1 MAARRVT
8 IVEIAQHVGLSKTTV
23 SDALHGGGRV
33 SPATAAKVAA
43 AARELGYVTNRAA
56 RQLRGR
62 SVGAFGIY
70 IPPIA
75 RNFNFYMEFAFG
87 AAHGSAE
94 HDADLTLFARDAE
107 VGPRHFQ
114 VDGVLAVDP
123 LPGDPMLQRLVEVGI
138 PMVTAG
144 RPPESLADAV
154 AAVIEAPHSDLA
166 RLVLDHLR
174 QCGYR
179 RPAFVGSDR
188 RFYSSW
194 ADDVRQSYLDW
205 CATHSAEP
213 SAFDCPLDAT
223 LDELRA
229 AVRSATAPADVDAL
243 VCAPQG
249 FAGRAIGILETADR
263 HVGSGFGLASLSSD
277 PTTELSNEQIT
288 AVDLAPWT
296 FGRDAVNLLAAVVAG
311 ESLPYLNRFEKVSIR
326 EAGET
331 GRKSWAML
339 SGNVS
344 RPTDPGDPRCRGVP
358 T

>member
-1 MAARRVT
+1 MAPRRVT
-8 IVEIAQHVGLSKTTV
+8 IVEIAEHVGLSKTTV

-33 SPATAAKVAA
+33 SPSTAAKVAA

-114 VDGVLAVDP
+114 VDGVIAVDP
-123 LPGDPMLQRLVEVGI
+123 LPGDPMLERLVDADI
-138 PMVTAG
+138 PIVTAG
-144 RPPESLADAV
+144 RPPAALADAV
-154 AAVIEAPHSDLA
+154 AAVIEAPHSELA
-166 RLVLDHLR
+166 RTVLDYLHES
-174 QCGYR
+174 GFR

-188 RFYSSW
+188 QFFSSW

-205 CATHSAEP
+205 CAAHDVEP
-213 SAFDCPLDAT
+213 SAFDCPLGAT
-223 LDELRA
+223 LDELGA
-229 AVRSATAPADVDAL
+229 AVRSAVKPSDVDAL

-249 FAGRAIGILETADR
+249 FAGRSMGILESMGR
-263 HVGSGFGLASLSSD
+263 HVGPEFGLAALSSD
-277 PTTELSNEQIT
+277 PTTELGNTRMT

-296 FGRDAVNLLAAVVAG
+296 FGREAVGLLAAVMAG
-311 ESLPYLNRFEKVSIR
+311 EPRPYLNRFEKVSVR
-326 EAGET
+326 KAGEEI
-331 GRKSWAML
+331 GARSQA
-339 SGNVS
+339 S
-344 RPTDPGDPRCRGVP
+344 RPADRRT
-358 T
+358 

>member
-8 IVEIAQHVGLSKTTV
+8 IVEIAQRVGLSKTTV

-70 IPPIA
+70 IPPVA

-94 HDADLTLFARDAE
+94 HDADLTLFARDAD

-123 LPGDPMLQRLVEVGI
+123 LPGDPMLQRLVDAGI

-144 RPPESLADAV
+144 RPPEALADAV

-174 QCGYR
+174 QCGFR

-188 RFYSSW
+188 QFYSSW

-205 CATHSAEP
+205 CATHSVEP
-213 SAFDCPLDAT
+213 SAFDCPLGAT
-223 LDELRA
+223 AEELSA
-229 AVRSATAPADVDAL
+229 AVRSAAAPADVDAL

-249 FAGRAIGILETADR
+249 FAGRAIGILESAGR
-263 HVGSGFGLASLSSD
+263 HVGPGFGLASLSSD
-277 PTTELSNEQIT
+277 PTTELSNQRIT

-296 FGRDAVNLLAAVVAG
+296 FGREAVELLAAVIAG
-311 ESLPYLNRFEKVSIR
+311 EPRPYLNRFEKVSIR
-326 EAGET
+326 SAGET
-331 GRKSWAML
+331 TGRPWEMQSVP
-339 SGNVS
+339 S
-344 RPTDPGDPRCRGVP
+344 TD
-358 T
+358 

>member
-33 SPATAAKVAA
+33 SPATTAKVAA

-94 HDADLTLFARDAE
+94 HDADLTLFARDVE

-114 VDGVLAVDP
+114 VDGVIAVDP
-123 LPGDPMLQRLVEVGI
+123 LPGDPMLERLVDAGI

-144 RPPESLADAV
+144 RPPDGLAV
-154 AAVIEAPHSDLA
+154 AAVIEAPHRDLVRA
-166 RLVLDHLR
+166 ILDFLHES
-174 QCGYR
+174 GFR

-188 RFYSSW
+188 QFFSSW
-194 ADDVRQSYLDW
+194 VDDVRQGYLDW
-205 CATHSAEP
+205 CVLHDVEP
-213 SAFDCPLDAT
+213 SAFDCPLGAT
-223 LDELRA
+223 VEELSA
-229 AVRSATAPADVDAL
+229 AVRSAVKPPDVDAL

-249 FAGRAIGILETADR
+249 FAGRAIGILESMGT
-263 HVGSGFGLASLSSD
+263 HVGPEFGVASLSSD
-277 PTTELSNEQIT
+277 PATELGNPRIT

-296 FGRDAVNLLAAVVAG
+296 FGREAVGLLAAVLAG
-311 ESLPYLNRFEKVSIR
+311 ESSEYLNRFEKVSIR
-326 EAGET
+326 KAGESS
-331 GRKSWAML
+331 GESW
-339 SGNVS
+339 V
-344 RPTDPGDPRCRGVP
+344 
-358 T
+358 

>member
-43 AARELGYVTNRAA
+43 AASELGYVTNRAA

-94 HDADLTLFARDAE
+94 HDADLTLFARDAD

-123 LPGDPMLQRLVEVGI
+123 LPGDPMLERLVDAGI

-144 RPPESLADAV
+144 RPPEALADAV
-154 AAVIEAPHSDLA
+154 SAVIEAPHSDLT

-174 QCGYR
+174 QSGYG

-188 RFYSSW
+188 QFYSSW

-205 CATHSAEP
+205 CATQSVEP
-213 SAFDCPLDAT
+213 SAFDCPLGAT
-223 LDELRA
+223 LEELSA
-229 AVRSATAPADVDAL
+229 AVRSAAAPSDVDAL

-249 FAGRAIGILETADR
+249 FAGRSIGILQSMGR
-263 HVGSGFGLASLSSD
+263 HVGPEFGLASLSSD
-277 PTTELSNEQIT
+277 PTTELSNQRIT

-296 FGRDAVNLLAAVVAG
+296 FGRDAVNLLAAVTAG
-311 ESLPYLNRFEKVSIR
+311 ESRPYLNRFEKVSIR
-326 EAGET
+326 KAGAQAAQP
-331 GRKSWAML
+331 WAVQ
-339 SGNVS
+339 SGPS
-344 RPTDPGDPRCRGVP
+344 TD
-358 T
+358 

>member
-33 SPATAAKVAA
+33 SPATAARVAA

-94 HDADLTLFARDAE
+94 HDADLTLFARDAD

-123 LPGDPMLQRLVEVGI
+123 LPGDPMLERLVDAGI

-144 RPPESLADAV
+144 RPPEALADAV
-154 AAVIEAPHSDLA
+154 SAVIEAPHSDLA

-174 QCGYR
+174 QSGYR

-188 RFYSSW
+188 QFYSSW

-205 CATHSAEP
+205 CAAHSAEP
-213 SAFDCPLDAT
+213 SAFDCPLGAT
-223 LDELRA
+223 VEELGA
-229 AVRSATAPADVDAL
+229 AVRSAVAPSDVDAL
-243 VCAPQG
+243 VCAPQS
-249 FAGRAIGILETADR
+249 FAGRSIGILQSMGR
-263 HVGSGFGLASLSSD
+263 HVGPEFGLASLSSD
-277 PTTELSNEQIT
+277 PTTELGNQRIT

-296 FGRDAVNLLAAVVAG
+296 FGREAVNLLAAVTAG
-311 ESLPYLNRFEKVSIR
+311 ESRPYLNRFEKVSIR
-326 EAGET
+326 KAGEQT
-331 GRKSWAML
+331 GESWESL
-339 SGNVS
+339 SA
-344 RPTDPGDPRCRGVP
+344 
-358 T
+358 

>member
-75 RNFNFYMEFAFG
+75 RNFSFYMEFAFG

-94 HDADLTLFARDAE
+94 HDADLTLFAREAE

-114 VDGVLAVDP
+114 VDGVIAVDP
-123 LPGDPMLQRLVEVGI
+123 LPGDPMLERLVDAGI

-144 RPPESLADAV
+144 RPPDGLADAV

-166 RLVLDHLR
+166 RIVLDYLR
-174 QCGYR
+174 ESGFR

-188 RFYSSW
+188 QFFSSW

-205 CATHSAEP
+205 CVLHDVEP
-213 SAFDCPLDAT
+213 SAFDCPLGAT
-223 LDELRA
+223 LDELGA
-229 AVRSATAPADVDAL
+229 AVRSAVKPSDVDAL

-249 FAGRAIGILETADR
+249 FAGRSIGILESMGT
-263 HVGSGFGLASLSSD
+263 HVGPEFGVASLSSD
-277 PTTELSNEQIT
+277 PTTELGNPRIT

-296 FGRDAVNLLAAVVAG
+296 FGREAVGLLAAVLAG
-311 ESLPYLNRFEKVSIR
+311 ESCEYFNRFEKVSIR
-326 EAGET
+326 KAGE
-331 GRKSWAML
+331 S
-339 SGNVS
+339 SGMAWES
-344 RPTDPGDPRCRGVP
+344 
-358 T
+358 

>member
-94 HDADLTLFARDAE
+94 HDADLTLFARDAD

-123 LPGDPMLQRLVEVGI
+123 LPGDPMLQRLVDAGI

-144 RPPESLADAV
+144 RPPEALANAV

-166 RLVLDHLR
+166 RLVLDRLHE
-174 QCGYR
+174 CGFL

-188 RFYSSW
+188 QFYSSW

-205 CATHSAEP
+205 CATHSVEP
-213 SAFDCPLDAT
+213 SAVDCPLGAT
-223 LDELRA
+223 LEELSA
-229 AVRSATAPADVDAL
+229 AVGWATAPADVDAL
-243 VCAPQG
+243 VCGPQG
-249 FAGRAIGILETADR
+249 FAGRAIGILESAGRD
-263 HVGSGFGLASLSSD
+263 VGPGFGLASLSSD
-277 PTTELSNEQIT
+277 PTMELSNQRIT

-296 FGRDAVNLLAAVVAG
+296 FGREAVTLLAAVIAG
-311 ESLPYLNRFEKVSIR
+311 EPRPYLNRFEKVSIR
-326 EAGET
+326 NAGQQAGKPWET
-331 GRKSWAML
+331 L
-339 SGNVS
+339 SPAS
-344 RPTDPGDPRCRGVP
+344 AS
-358 T
+358 

>member
-8 IVEIAQHVGLSKTTV
+8 IVEIARHVGLSKTTV

-33 SPATAAKVAA
+33 SPQTAARVAA

-56 RQLRGR
+56 RQLRGS

-94 HDADLTLFARDAE
+94 HDADLTLFARDAD

-114 VDGVLAVDP
+114 VDGVIAVDP
-123 LPGDPMLQRLVEVGI
+123 LPGDPMLERLVDAGI

-144 RPPESLADAV
+144 RPPEALTDAV
-154 AAVIEAPHSDLA
+154 AAVIEAPHADLA
-166 RLVLDHLR
+166 RTVLDHLHDS
-174 QCGYR
+174 GFR
-179 RPAFVGSDR
+179 RPAFVGSDQ

-205 CATHSAEP
+205 CAAHHVEP
-213 SAFDCPLDAT
+213 SAFDCPLGAT
-223 LDELRA
+223 TDELGAAVRA
-229 AVRSATAPADVDAL
+229 AVAPADVDAL

-249 FAGRAIGILETADR
+249 FAGRSLAILELLGR
-263 HVGSGFGLASLSSD
+263 PVGRSFGLASLSSD
-277 PTTELSNEQIT
+277 PTTELGNPLIT
-288 AVDLAPWT
+288 VVDLAPWT
-296 FGRDAVNLLAAVVAG
+296 FGREAVNLLASVTAG
-311 ESLPYLNRFEKVSIR
+311 ESRDYLNRFEKVGVR
-326 EAGET
+326 TAG
-331 GRKSWAML
+331 A
-339 SGNVS
+339 
-344 RPTDPGDPRCRGVP
+344 P
-358 T
+358 

>member
-33 SPATAAKVAA
+33 SPPTAARVAA

-94 HDADLTLFARDAE
+94 HDADLTLFARDAD

-114 VDGVLAVDP
+114 VDGVIAVDP
-123 LPGDPMLQRLVEVGI
+123 LPGDPMLERLVEAGI

-144 RPPESLADAV
+144 RPPAALADAV
-154 AAVIEAPHSDLA
+154 AAVIEAPHADLA
-166 RLVLDHLR
+166 RTVLNHL
-174 QCGYR
+174 CDSGFR
-179 RPAFVGSDR
+179 RPAFVGSDQQ
-188 RFYSSW
+188 FYSSW

-205 CATHSAEP
+205 CGEHDVEP
-213 SAFDCPLDAT
+213 SAFDCPLGAT
-223 LDELRA
+223 TEELSA
-229 AVRSATAPADVDAL
+229 AVRSAVTPADVDAL

-249 FAGRAIGILETADR
+249 FAGRSQAILESLGR
-263 HVGSGFGLASLSSD
+263 HVGPAFGLASLSSD
-277 PTTELSNEQIT
+277 PTTELTNPLVT
-288 AVDLAPWT
+288 VVDLAPWT
-296 FGRDAVNLLAAVVAG
+296 FGRAAITLLASVTAG
-311 ESLPYLNRFEKVSIR
+311 EPCAYLNRFEDVSVR
-326 EAGET
+326 PAGERT
-331 GRKSWAML
+331 
-339 SGNVS
+339 
-344 RPTDPGDPRCRGVP
+344 TD

>member
-33 SPATAAKVAA
+33 SPTTAARVAA

-94 HDADLTLFARDAE
+94 HDADLTLFARDAD

-123 LPGDPMLQRLVEVGI
+123 LPGDPMLERLVDAGI

-144 RPPESLADAV
+144 RPPAALADAV
-154 AAVIEAPHSDLA
+154 SAVIEAPHGELA
-166 RLVLDHLR
+166 RLVLDQLHR
-174 QCGYR
+174 SGCR

-188 RFYSSW
+188 QFYSSW

-205 CATHSAEP
+205 CAAHSVDPNAH
-213 SAFDCPLDAT
+213 ACPLDAT
-223 LDELRA
+223 TEQLAA
-229 AVRSATAPADVDAL
+229 AVQSALEVPGVDAL

-249 FAGRAIGILETADR
+249 FAGRALTMLESRGIE
-263 HVGSGFGLASLSSD
+263 VGPSFGLATLSSD
-277 PTTELSNEQIT
+277 PTTELGNTRIT

-296 FGRDAVNLLAAVVAG
+296 FGREAVNLLAAVMAG
-311 ESLPYLNRFEKVSIR
+311 ESRPYLNRFEKVSIR
-326 EAGET
+326 KAGEEI
-331 GRKSWAML
+331 GESWESL
-339 SGNVS
+339 
-344 RPTDPGDPRCRGVP
+344 
-358 T
+358 